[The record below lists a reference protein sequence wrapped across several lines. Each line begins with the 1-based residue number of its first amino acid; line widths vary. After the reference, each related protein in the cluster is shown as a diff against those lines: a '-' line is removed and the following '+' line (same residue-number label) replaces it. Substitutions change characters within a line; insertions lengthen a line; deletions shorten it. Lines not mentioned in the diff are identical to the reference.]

1 MISSI
6 ELRAALEA
14 VSAAAKLTRAVRA
27 SASPD
32 TLQKGDRS
40 PVTVADYGSQAVVC
54 RTLDQYFP
62 NVPIIAEESASALR
76 MAENTGVLERVT
88 SFVEDLVPG
97 AKPSEVTGWI
107 DRGGSSEASD
117 EFWTLDPIDGT
128 KGFLRGDQY
137 AVALALIRNG
147 KPVVAALACPALT
160 HPTDGSI
167 GTILWAT
174 AGGGCFQSS
183 GPLEGAEPVRVSR
196 TREAALA
203 CMSESVESG
212 HSSHD
217 SSARVAAALG
227 ITSRP
232 RRMDSQAKYA
242 VVARGEA
249 DIYMRLPV
257 RPSYDERIWDHAAGA
272 LVVTESGGRVTDIF
286 GKELDFSHGAK
297 LLENTGVVATNG
309 HLHAAVLDALA
320 REQISAV

>member
-1 MISSI
+1 
-6 ELRAALEA
+6 
-14 VSAAAKLTRAVRA
+14 
-27 SASPD
+27 
-32 TLQKGDRS
+32 
-40 PVTVADYGSQAVVC
+40 
-54 RTLDQYFP
+54 
-62 NVPIIAEESASALR
+62 
-76 MAENTGVLERVT
+76 
-88 SFVEDLVPG
+88 LVPT
-97 AKPSEVTGWI
+97 ATASDVTEWI
-107 DRGGSSEASD
+107 DRGGAKDPSD

-137 AVALALIRNG
+137 AIALALIRNG

-174 AGGGCFQSS
+174 EGGGCFQAS
-183 GPLEGAEPVRVSR
+183 GPIEGAQPVRVSR
-196 TREAALA
+196 TKEPALA

-217 SSARVAAALG
+217 SSARVAALLG

-272 LVVTESGGRVTDIF
+272 LVVTESGGQVTDIF
-286 GKELDFSHGAK
+286 GKDLDFSHGAK

-320 REQISAV
+320 REEISAV

>member
-1 MISSI
+1 MISSN

-54 RTLDQYFP
+54 RTIDQYFP
-62 NVPIIAEESASALR
+62 NVPIIAEESATALR
-76 MAENTGVLERVT
+76 KPENASVLERVT
-88 SFVEDLVPG
+88 GFVEDLVPDVT
-97 AKPSEVTGWI
+97 PDDVTGWI
-107 DRGGSSEASD
+107 DRGGAKDPSD

-137 AVALALIRNG
+137 AIALALIRNG

-174 AGGGCFQSS
+174 AGGGCFQTS
-183 GPLEGAEPVRVSR
+183 GPLEGAQPVRVSR
-196 TREAALA
+196 TRETALA

-217 SSARVAAALG
+217 SSARVAALLG

-272 LVVTESGGRVTDIF
+272 LVVTEAGGTVTDVF
-286 GKELDFSHGAK
+286 GQELDFSHGAK

-309 HLHAAVLDALA
+309 LLHAAVLDALA
-320 REQISAV
+320 REEISAV